1 MRIIII
7 AIFLIQVITAKP
19 IYGDKQIYSLLRNQ
33 CGKVTDFPEI
43 LGIHIYNDK
52 KGKVLQMDI
61 EVNTKNDKNII
72 LAMQA
77 MSQIG
82 QYSKTQFHKFIIIE
96 HYTEQKISEGYESDA
111 ECAINYFVREKIS
124 QIIWMKDCLSNSIL
138 QRDIDN
144 WSILNKDIS
153 Q

>member
-1 MRIIII
+1 MRIITIVLLMLPI
-7 AIFLIQVITAKP
+7 ITAKP
-19 IYGDKQIYSLLRNQ
+19 IYGDKQIYSLLKNQ

-61 EVNTKNDKNII
+61 EVKTNDNKNII

-82 QYSKTQFHKFIIIE
+82 QYSKTQFHKFTIIE
-96 HYTEQKISEGYESDA
+96 HYTEQKIPEGYESDA
-111 ECAINYFVREKIS
+111 ECAIDYFVREKFS
-124 QIIWMKDCLSNSIL
+124 QSSWMKDCLNKSIL
-138 QRDIDN
+138 QRKIDN
-144 WSILNKDIS
+144 WSILKNNS
-153 Q
+153 NQ